1 VVYATSYSLKNKKAM
16 NLIFEIA
23 QKITK
28 NKTFNVFIFVLILF
42 SAIIIGIETYSE
54 IASKHSFLLVF
65 LDKLI
70 ISCFVL
76 EIGLKIV
83 SNGKKPW
90 NFFLD
95 PWNVFDFII
104 VAICLIPAGDT
115 HYFAA
120 FRILRVLRILRM
132 ITFLPKLRL
141 LIGALVKSIPSMG
154 YIIMLIAIL
163 FYIYAIIGV
172 MVFGTSDP
180 LHFGDLHHTL
190 VTLFKVLTLEGW
202 TDIMNPLIFGSVS
215 DGNTQIISI
224 WPFLYFASFIL
235 IGAMIIMN
243 LFIGVI
249 MNSMQESQNELSQ
262 ELQEIK
268 FQDIKSEE
276 LYIHLMTKIDEL
288 RNEIQS
294 LNKVIKD

>member
-1 VVYATSYSLKNKKAM
+1 M
-16 NLIFEIA
+16 NIIFDIA

-28 NKTFNVFIFVLILF
+28 NRTFNVFIFVLILS

-54 IASKHSFLLVF
+54 IASKYGLILVF
-65 LDKLI
+65 LDKFI
-70 ISCFVL
+70 ISCFVV

-83 SNGKKPW
+83 SNGKRPW

-95 PWNVFDFII
+95 PWNVFDFVI

-115 HYFAA
+115 HFFAA

-154 YIIMLIAIL
+154 YIILLIAIL
-163 FYIYAIIGV
+163 FYVYAIAGV
-172 MVFGTSDP
+172 FVFGASDP
-180 LHFGDLHHTL
+180 MHFGDLHHTL

-202 TDIMNPLIFGSVS
+202 TDIMDPLIFGSAT
-215 DGNTQIISI
+215 DGNMQIISI

-235 IGAMIIMN
+235 VGAMIIMN

-262 ELQEIK
+262 ELQAIK

-294 LNKVIKD
+294 LNKMRKE

>member
-1 VVYATSYSLKNKKAM
+1 M
-16 NLIFEIA
+16 NTVFEIA
-23 QKITK
+23 RKITS
-28 NKTFNVFIFVLILF
+28 NKTFTAFIFILILF
-42 SAIIIGIETYSE
+42 SAIIIGLETYAG
-54 IASKHSFLLVF
+54 IAAKHRFIMVF

-70 ISCFVL
+70 ILCFAL
-76 EIGLKIV
+76 EIGLKII
-83 SNGKKPW
+83 SKGKKPW

-95 PWNVFDFII
+95 PWNVFDFVI

-115 HYFAA
+115 HFFAA

-141 LIGALVKSIPSMG
+141 IIGALVKSIPSMG
-154 YIIMLIAIL
+154 YIILLIAIL
-163 FYIYAIIGV
+163 FYVYAIVGV
-172 MVFGTSDP
+172 FIFGVSDP

-202 TDIMNPLIFGSVS
+202 TDIMNPLIFGTAS
-215 DGNTQIISI
+215 DGNMQIISV

-249 MNSMQESQNELSQ
+249 MNSMQESQNELTQ

-268 FQDIKSEE
+268 FKDIKSED
-276 LYIHLMTKIDEL
+276 LYKNIITKIDEL
-288 RNEIQS
+288 RNEIHS
-294 LNKVIKD
+294 LKKMSKE